1 MKLRNEFDVG
11 VPVPRTWA
19 LLLDVP
25 RVAGALPGATLE
37 PDAEAGAFRGT
48 MKIKLGPVTTEYT
61 GSARM
66 EDVDEDARV
75 AGYRVEGRELR
86 GQGSASATIT
96 ARLSEAGGGTHVVVE
111 TDLHVTGRQ
120 AQLGRGLMEDVAGAI
135 LGDFAGRLERELR
148 GEPVSGSGPGSDD
161 MLDVSAAVRGPVLA
175 RAGLVLAGLVAGLLA
190 GLALGRAVWRR

>member
-11 VPVPRTWA
+11 VPVPSTWA

-25 RVAGALPGATLE
+25 RVASALPGAAIE

-66 EDVDEDARV
+66 DDVDEDARV
-75 AGYRVEGRELR
+75 AGYRVEGQELR

-96 ARLSEAGGGTHVVVE
+96 ARLSETGGGTHVVVE
-111 TDLHVTGRQ
+111 TDLNDDRPPGAARARAHGGRRRRDPRR
-120 AQLGRGLMEDVAGAI
+120 LRGPA
-135 LGDFAGRLERELR
+135 RTELR
-148 GEPVSGSGPGSDD
+148 GETAPERAPAATTCSTS
-161 MLDVSAAVRGPVLA
+161 SAAVRGPVLA
-175 RAGLVLAGLVAGLLA
+175 RAGLVLAGLVAGSL
-190 GLALGRAVWRR
+190 LALGRAVWRR